1 MYAFLFLG
9 FLVGMGHSLEADH
22 LAAVGAMATGRSSKK
37 RLALLGAA
45 WGLGHTIT
53 LFLLCS
59 AVIFFEFVLTER
71 GTAAMEFAVGMM
83 LVILGLD
90 VLRRMGR
97 ARMHFHV
104 HDHGDGYPHIHAH
117 SHLGSKLP
125 HAVDPH
131 DHAHPQTFPVKAL
144 LVGLMHGAAGSAGL
158 LALALA
164 VSREPWIAI
173 TYVLLFGVGSMCG
186 MAALTCLA
194 AWPLGLAE
202 RSATWL
208 HHGLQC
214 AISCV
219 AIVLGISAMLESG
232 YLIWKL
238 PI

>member
-1 MYAFLFLG
+1 MYAFLLLG

-59 AVIFFEFVLTER
+59 AVIFFGFVLTER
-71 GTAAMEFAVGMM
+71 ATAAMEFAVGTM
-83 LVILGLD
+83 LVILGVD

-97 ARMHFHV
+97 ARVHFHA
-104 HDHGDGYPHIHAH
+104 HDHGDGRPHIHAH
-117 SHLGSKLP
+117 SHLGAKLA

-131 DHAHPQTFPVKAL
+131 DHGHPQRFPVKAL

-164 VSREPWIAI
+164 VSRESWIAI
-173 TYVLLFGVGSMCG
+173 TYVLLFGVGSMYR
-186 MAALTCLA
+186 
-194 AWPLGLAE
+194 P
-202 RSATWL
+202 WL
-208 HHGLQC
+208 QHRLRDR
-214 AISCV
+214 
-219 AIVLGISAMLESG
+219 
-232 YLIWKL
+232 
-238 PI
+238 

>member
-1 MYAFLFLG
+1 MYAFLLLG
-9 FLVGMGHSLEADH
+9 FLPGMGHSLEADH

-37 RLALLGAA
+37 RLAVLGAA

-53 LFLLCS
+53 LLLLCS
-59 AVIFFEFVLTER
+59 AVIFFGFVLTEW
-71 GTAAMEFAVGMM
+71 GTAAMEFAVGMT
-83 LVILGLD
+83 LVILGVD
-90 VLRRMGR
+90 VLCRVGR
-97 ARMHFHV
+97 ARVHFHV
-104 HDHGDGYPHIHAH
+104 HDHGDGHPHIHAH

-131 DHAHPQTFPVKAL
+131 DHAQPQRLPGKAL
-144 LVGLMHGAAGSAGL
+144 LVGMMHGAAGSAGL

-173 TYVLLFGVGSMCG
+173 IYVLLFGFGSICG
-186 MAALTCLA
+186 MTALTCLA

-202 RSATWL
+202 RSATGL
-208 HHGLQC
+208 HHGLHS

-232 YLIWKL
+232 HLVWKG
-238 PI
+238 I